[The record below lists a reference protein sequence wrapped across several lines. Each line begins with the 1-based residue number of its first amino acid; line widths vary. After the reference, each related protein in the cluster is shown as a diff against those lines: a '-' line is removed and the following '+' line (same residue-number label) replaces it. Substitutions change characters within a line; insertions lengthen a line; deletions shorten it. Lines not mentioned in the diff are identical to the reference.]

1 MWLSIA
7 NADLLIYSPAKENI
21 EQSFYD
27 GLEIEILYFI
37 TGQRKMHSHIYM
49 IIIISFKIYLR
60 FIEKNQLLKRTR
72 NIVSLESHNI
82 LSRIHR

>member
-27 GLEIEILYFI
+27 GLEIEILYFS
-37 TGQRKMHSHIYM
+37 TGQRKMYSHIYK
-49 IIIISFKIYLR
+49 IIIIFFKILR
-60 FIEKNQLLKRTR
+60 IY
-72 NIVSLESHNI
+72 NI
-82 LSRIHR
+82 LSKKLIIETNKEHCKFEIT

>member
-27 GLEIEILYFI
+27 GLEIEISYFI
-37 TGQRKMHSHIYM
+37 TGQRKMYSHIYK
-49 IIIISFKIYLR
+49 IIIIFFRIYLR
-60 FIEKNQLLKRTR
+60 FI
-72 NIVSLESHNI
+72 
-82 LSRIHR
+82 LSKKLIIETNKEHCKFEVT

>member
-37 TGQRKMHSHIYM
+37 TGQRKMYSHIYK
-49 IIIISFKIYLR
+49 IIIISFQIYLSKKLI
-60 FIEKNQLLKRTR
+60 IETNKEHCKFNK
-72 NIVSLESHNI
+72 SHNMFT
-82 LSRIHR
+82 RIYR

>member
-37 TGQRKMHSHIYM
+37 TDQRKMYSHIYM
-49 IIIISFKIYLR
+49 IIIIFFKIYLR
-60 FIEKNQLLKRTR
+60 FIEKINY
-72 NIVSLESHNI
+72 
-82 LSRIHR
+82 

>member
-37 TGQRKMHSHIYM
+37 AGQRKMYSHIYKM
-49 IIIISFKIYLR
+49 IIISFKKTIY
-60 FIEKNQLLKRTR
+60 IETNKEHCKFEIT
-72 NIVSLESHNI
+72 
-82 LSRIHR
+82 

>member
-37 TGQRKMHSHIYM
+37 TGQRKMYSHIYK
-49 IIIISFKIYLR
+49 IIIISFKIYSSKKLI
-60 FIEKNQLLKRTR
+60 IETNKEHCKFEIT
-72 NIVSLESHNI
+72 
-82 LSRIHR
+82 

>member
-37 TGQRKMHSHIYM
+37 TGQRKMYSHIYK
-49 IIIISFKIYLR
+49 IIIIFFRIYR
-60 FIEKNQLLKRTR
+60 KN
-72 NIVSLESHNI
+72 
-82 LSRIHR
+82 

>member
-37 TGQRKMHSHIYM
+37 TVQRKMYSHIYK
-49 IIIISFKIYLR
+49 IIIISFKIYLHLYPY
-60 FIEKNQLLKRTR
+60 IEKINY
-72 NIVSLESHNI
+72 
-82 LSRIHR
+82 

>member
-37 TGQRKMHSHIYM
+37 AEQRKMYRHIYK
-49 IIIISFKIYLR
+49 IIIISFKISKRLI
-60 FIEKNQLLKRTR
+60 IETNKEHCKFEVT
-72 NIVSLESHNI
+72 
-82 LSRIHR
+82 

>member
-37 TGQRKMHSHIYM
+37 TDQRKMYSHIYM
-49 IIIISFKIYLR
+49 IIIISFKIYLSKKLI
-60 FIEKNQLLKRTR
+60 IETNKEHCKFEIT
-72 NIVSLESHNI
+72 
-82 LSRIHR
+82 

>member
-37 TGQRKMHSHIYM
+37 TDQRKMYSHIYK
-49 IIIISFKIYLR
+49 IIIISFKMSKKLI
-60 FIEKNQLLKRTR
+60 IETNKEHCKFEIT
-72 NIVSLESHNI
+72 
-82 LSRIHR
+82 

>member
-37 TGQRKMHSHIYM
+37 AEQRKMYRHIYK
-49 IIIISFKIYLR
+49 IIIIFFRIYLR
-60 FIEKNQLLKRTR
+60 FFIEKINY
-72 NIVSLESHNI
+72 
-82 LSRIHR
+82 

>member
-27 GLEIEILYFI
+27 GLEIEI
-37 TGQRKMHSHIYM
+37 
-49 IIIISFKIYLR
+49 
-60 FIEKNQLLKRTR
+60 
-72 NIVSLESHNI
+72 
-82 LSRIHR
+82 

>member
-37 TGQRKMHSHIYM
+37 TGQRKMYSHIYM

-60 FIEKNQLLKRTR
+60 FI
-72 NIVSLESHNI
+72 
-82 LSRIHR
+82 LSKKLIIETNKEHCKFEIT

>member
-37 TGQRKMHSHIYM
+37 AGQRKMYSHIYK
-49 IIIISFKIYLR
+49 IIIIFFRIYLR
-60 FIEKNQLLKRTR
+60 FIEKINY
-72 NIVSLESHNI
+72 
-82 LSRIHR
+82 

>member
-27 GLEIEILYFI
+27 GLEIEILYFF
-37 TGQRKMHSHIYM
+37 TGQRKIYSHIYK
-49 IIIISFKIYLR
+49 IIIISFKIYLSKKLI
-60 FIEKNQLLKRTR
+60 IETNKEHCKFEIT
-72 NIVSLESHNI
+72 
-82 LSRIHR
+82 

>member
-37 TGQRKMHSHIYM
+37 TDQRKMYSHIYM
-49 IIIISFKIYLR
+49 IIIISFKISKKLI
-60 FIEKNQLLKRTR
+60 IETNKEHCKFEIT
-72 NIVSLESHNI
+72 
-82 LSRIHR
+82 

>member
-37 TGQRKMHSHIYM
+37 TGQRKMYSHIYK
-49 IIIISFKIYLR
+49 IIIISLKISKKLS
-60 FIEKNQLLKRTR
+60 IETNKEQCKFEIT
-72 NIVSLESHNI
+72 
-82 LSRIHR
+82 

>member
-37 TGQRKMHSHIYM
+37 TVQRKMYSHIYK
-49 IIIISFKIYLR
+49 IIIISFKIYLHLYPYCH
-60 FIEKNQLLKRTR
+60 IEKINY
-72 NIVSLESHNI
+72 
-82 LSRIHR
+82 

>member
-37 TGQRKMHSHIYM
+37 TGQRKMYSHIYK
-49 IIIISFKIYLR
+49 IIIISFKIYLSKKLI
-60 FIEKNQLLKRTR
+60 IETNKEHCKFEIT
-72 NIVSLESHNI
+72 
-82 LSRIHR
+82 

>member
-37 TGQRKMHSHIYM
+37 TVQRKMYSHIY
-49 IIIISFKIYLR
+49 
-60 FIEKNQLLKRTR
+60 E
-72 NIVSLESHNI
+72 I
-82 LSRIHR
+82 LSKKLIIKTNKEHCKF

>member
-27 GLEIEILYFI
+27 GLEIEISYFI
-37 TGQRKMHSHIYM
+37 TGQRKMYSHIYK
-49 IIIISFKIYLR
+49 IIIIFFRIYLR
-60 FIEKNQLLKRTR
+60 FI
-72 NIVSLESHNI
+72 
-82 LSRIHR
+82 LSKKLIIETNKEHCKFEIT

>member
-37 TGQRKMHSHIYM
+37 TGQRKMYSHIYM
-49 IIIISFKIYLR
+49 IIIISFKISKKLIIKTNKEHCK
-60 FIEKNQLLKRTR
+60 F
-72 NIVSLESHNI
+72 
-82 LSRIHR
+82 

>member
-37 TGQRKMHSHIYM
+37 TGQRKMYSHIYK

-60 FIEKNQLLKRTR
+60 FISSKKLIIETNKEHCKFEIT
-72 NIVSLESHNI
+72 
-82 LSRIHR
+82 

>member
-49 IIIISFKIYLR
+49 ILIISFKIYLSKKLIIKTNKEHCK
-60 FIEKNQLLKRTR
+60 F
-72 NIVSLESHNI
+72 
-82 LSRIHR
+82 

>member
-27 GLEIEILYFI
+27 GLEIEISYFI
-37 TGQRKMHSHIYM
+37 TGQRKMYSHIYN
-49 IIIISFKIYLR
+49 IIIVSFKIYLR
-60 FIEKNQLLKRTR
+60 QKINY
-72 NIVSLESHNI
+72 
-82 LSRIHR
+82 